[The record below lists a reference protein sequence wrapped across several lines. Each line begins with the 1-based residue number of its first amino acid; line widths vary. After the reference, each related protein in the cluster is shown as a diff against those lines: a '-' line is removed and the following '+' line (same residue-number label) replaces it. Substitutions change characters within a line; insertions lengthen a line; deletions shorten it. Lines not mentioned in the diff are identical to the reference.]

1 MFGRVEKVTDDLMW
15 KEKPVFTNEKQ
26 DKALVRIREKGVI
39 NTMINDF
46 VHTGSVSRSQSDQL
60 VDKDERE

>member
-1 MFGRVEKVTDDLMW
+1 M
-15 KEKPVFTNEKQ
+15 FTNEKR

-46 VHTGSVSRSQSDQL
+46 VHTGSVPRCQSDQL
-60 VDKDERE
+60 VDKDELE

>member
-1 MFGRVEKVTDDLMW
+1 MK
-15 KEKPVFTNEKQ
+15 KKKKQ

-46 VHTGSVSRSQSDQL
+46 VHTGSVPRCQSDQL
-60 VDKDERE
+60 VDKDELE